1 MIRYFKLYQ
10 QGQTI
15 ILKWVEKY
23 HKFRREYKHLS
34 SDVSV
39 SYLWSEAEVMQLS
52 AGGADW
58 TAPALWSTYL
68 FLSAF
73 LWTLDFLYGL
83 WGGAAPWHEARS
95 AAVYSV
101 GKKAWFFFYDSDKG
115 DAHNRIFLGVN
126 CYCNNIFITTLLQV
140 ICLYKGSW
148 GFI

>member
-1 MIRYFKLYQ
+1 MINVFIKQRFELYIEKRCNTSKSNPKHDINQAKVVLDNKKKYHQLRKRLLKRVFIYSVVIRYFKLYQ

-58 TAPALWSTYL
+58 TAPAL
-68 FLSAF
+68 
-73 LWTLDFLYGL
+73 
-83 WGGAAPWHEARS
+83 
-95 AAVYSV
+95 
-101 GKKAWFFFYDSDKG
+101 
-115 DAHNRIFLGVN
+115 
-126 CYCNNIFITTLLQV
+126 
-140 ICLYKGSW
+140 
-148 GFI
+148 